1 MQIKEKKIDD
11 LNLKLTVTLDKADWE
26 EPRKKKLN
34 NFRHKADIKGFRK
47 GMAPMSLIER
57 LYGGQAMAEVVNG
70 LISDGINKHIEDK
83 KLEIIGEPLPTDKD
97 MKNDWENGEKLRD
110 RKSVV

>member
-34 NFRHKADIKGFRK
+34 AFRHQADIKGFRK
-47 GMAPMSLIER
+47 GMAPMSLIEHQQTHR
-57 LYGGQAMAEVVNG
+57 GQEAGNHRRASPHRQG
-70 LISDGINKHIEDK
+70 Y
-83 KLEIIGEPLPTDKD
+83 
-97 MKNDWENGEKLRD
+97 EK
-110 RKSVV
+110 